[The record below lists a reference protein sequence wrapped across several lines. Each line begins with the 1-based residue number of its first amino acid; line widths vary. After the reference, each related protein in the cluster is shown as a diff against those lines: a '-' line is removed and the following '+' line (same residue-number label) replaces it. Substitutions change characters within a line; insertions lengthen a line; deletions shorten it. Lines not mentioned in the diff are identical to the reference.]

1 MAQRYQLVSPRP
13 KRDGGTYWHNVG
25 SAFAKDNGSFSLVFD
40 SLPVPDKDGRVM
52 VLMSEARD
60 RNDGGQ
66 PRQSGGYGQQSSG
79 GQSQGGSYG
88 SQPPLD
94 DSIPF

>member
-40 SLPVPDKDGRVM
+40 SLPIPDKDGRVM

-66 PRQSGGYGQQSSG
+66 QRQSGGYGQQSSAPG
-79 GQSQGGSYG
+79 GGSYG
-88 SQPPLD
+88 RDMP
-94 DSIPF
+94 DSSDIPF

>member
-1 MAQRYQLVSPRP
+1 MAQRYQLVCPRP

-25 SAFAKDNGSFSLVFD
+25 SAFAKDNGSFSLIFD
-40 SLPVPDKDGRVM
+40 SLPIPDKDGRVM

-66 PRQSGGYGQQSSG
+66 PRQSGGYGQQSNG

-88 SQPPLD
+88 SHPPLD

>member
-25 SAFAKDNGSFSLVFD
+25 TAFAKDNGSFSLIFD
-40 SLPVPDKDGRVM
+40 SLPIADKDGRVM

-60 RNDGGQ
+60 RNDGPRQDNRQQSQQ
-66 PRQSGGYGQQSSG
+66 PRRDEPDAS
-79 GQSQGGSYG
+79 
-88 SQPPLD
+88 D
-94 DSIPF
+94 IPF

>member
-25 SAFAKDNGSFSLVFD
+25 SAFAKDNGSFSLIFD
-40 SLPVPDKDGRVM
+40 SLPIPDKDGRVM

-66 PRQSGGYGQQSSG
+66 QRQGGGYGQQSSAPV
-79 GQSQGGSYG
+79 GGS
-88 SQPPLD
+88 SVRDMP
-94 DSIPF
+94 DSSDIPF